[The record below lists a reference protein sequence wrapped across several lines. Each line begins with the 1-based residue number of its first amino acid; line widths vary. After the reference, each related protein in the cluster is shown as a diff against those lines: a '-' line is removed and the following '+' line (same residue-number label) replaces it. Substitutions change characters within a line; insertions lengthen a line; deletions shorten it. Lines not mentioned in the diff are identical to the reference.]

1 MHKTA
6 KDNAQKF
13 FDQYCKQDIESKIVL
28 DIGSLDIN
36 GSLYEIFKEAKE
48 YIGLDQSE
56 GKNVTIAGNSHNIP
70 ISNNAVD
77 IIICSSC
84 FEHDDMFWVSFLEM
98 CRVLKSGGY
107 IYIQAPSNGPYHAHP
122 VDNWRFY
129 KDSWAALEKWGQY
142 NNYNIK
148 LVESYVS
155 DIIDPSGGW
164 LDSVGIYNYE

>member
-1 MHKTA
+1 MHETA
-6 KDNAQKF
+6 RNNAQQF
-13 FDQYCKQDIESKIVL
+13 FDKYCQHSINTKIVL

-36 GSLYEIFKEAKE
+36 GSLYEIFQGAKQ
-48 YIGLDQSE
+48 YIGLDQND
-56 GKNVTIAGNSHNIP
+56 GKNVTMIGNSHEIP
-70 ISNNAVD
+70 LEDKSVD
-77 IIICSSC
+77 IIVCSSC

-98 CRVLKSGGY
+98 CRTIKSGGY

-129 KDSWAALEKWGQY
+129 KDAWSALEKWGKV

-155 DIIDPSGGW
+155 TTPDPYGKW
-164 LDSVGIYNYE
+164 LDNIGIYYNE